1 MDMKKLMEQAQ
12 QMQKQLEKSMGEYD
26 EKLFHF
32 DYKGLV
38 SIDIYGSLKIKSIN
52 IEDKSIIDANDTE
65 SMTDIITTCVN
76 NAIEAIIKGKTEIT
90 NRIAG
95 PAAQGLF

>member
-12 QMQKQLEKSMGEYD
+12 QMQKQLEKSMSEYD
-26 EKLFHF
+26 AKLFHF

-38 SIDIYGSLKIKSIN
+38 SIDIYGSLQIKSIN
-52 IEDKSIIDANDTE
+52 VEDKSIIDANDTDTL
-65 SMTDIITTCVN
+65 SDVITQCVN
-76 NAIEAIIKGKTEIT
+76 NAINAVIKGKTEIT

>member
-12 QMQKQLEKSMGEYD
+12 QMQKQLEKSMSEYD

-38 SIDIYGSLKIKSIN
+38 SIDIFGSLKIKSIN

-65 SMTDIITTCVN
+65 TLTDVITQCVN